1 MTGILPHWLER
12 LLGVDSSA
20 SGEGTVWRLDDNWP
34 WAAWITVLFVAAV
47 VALVVAVYRSEAG
60 KAGRLLRTL
69 LAMLRLTAIGLVL
82 FMIAQWMLKL
92 NPTQLPWLVVVVD
105 DSESMKFAD
114 PIENEKQK
122 TDLTK
127 RIEQLGLEGIT
138 RLNQAKVLLLEKD
151 AALLRGIDKRY
162 KLKLYFCSE
171 LVRPQSGN
179 LDELRRAIHDL
190 QPTGKATR
198 LGDGLRTILNDQGL
212 TGIAAIVLLTD
223 GVTTDGERLVGQAAT
238 AWHGLPAREQDS
250 TGKMPVPPESDSF
263 FTDGGAADFARSKGV
278 PLFTVGLG
286 NESPLKDIEL
296 TDLRVPDVAFADDI
310 LTFTFNLSATGYAG
324 RDVEVRLREKK
335 SGTVLAKQT
344 VKLGADG
351 KPQELTL
358 ATRPDKIGDFDYVVE
373 VDQLAD
379 EVRHDNNQL
388 ERQVSIR
395 KTQIRVLLVQAYPN
409 YEFRY
414 LKNMLERDATIDLH
428 TVLQDAD
435 VEYAAQDKT
444 ALAMFPVHRDDLF
457 AYDVVIFGDVN
468 PALLSA
474 ESLNNLSDFVVQKG
488 GGLAMIAGSQFN
500 PLSYRNTPLANLLP
514 VELSSVVAP
523 DPRQP
528 IRDGF
533 VMQPTADGLNYPN
546 MQLGDTQAET
556 LQIWRNLPPLFWYL
570 EAQSKDSA
578 DVLAEH
584 PTAQTADGRKA
595 PLIIAR
601 RTGAGMVLFHATDET
616 WRWRRQ
622 VGDAYF
628 ARYWVQAIRYLSRTK
643 LLGKDQAARLTTNRK
658 QFARGEP
665 VRLRLEFSDERLSP
679 SGEGGAT
686 VVLRRGDQIERRIA
700 LRRNPLHREVFEATV
715 DDLAEGNYHAA
726 LVEPAL
732 PGEPSVDFLVKV
744 SAAEFERTQ
753 MDVAELEG
761 VAAKTKGR
769 FYRFATAGTLLDDLP
784 IGRHVPM
791 KPTSP
796 PLELWN
802 QWPVLALL
810 LMVLVA
816 EWTLRKRRG
825 ML

>member
-20 SGEGTVWRLDDNWP
+20 SGEGTVWRLDHNWP
-34 WAAWITVLFVAAV
+34 CAPWITVLFVLAV
-47 VALVVAVYRSEAG
+47 VALVVTVYRSEAG
-60 KAGRLLRTL
+60 KAGRILRTL
-69 LAMLRLTAIGLVL
+69 LALLRLTAIAIVL
-82 FMIAQWMLKL
+82 LMLAQWVLKL

-105 DSESMKFAD
+105 DSESMKIAD

-122 TDLTK
+122 AELTK

-138 RLNQAKVLLLEKD
+138 RLNQAKILLLEKD

-162 KLKLYFCSE
+162 KLKVYFCSE
-171 LVRPQSGN
+171 LARPQSGT
-179 LDELRRAIHDL
+179 LDDIRRTIHDL

-198 LGDGLRTILNDQGL
+198 LGDGLRAILNDQNL
-212 TGIAAIVLLTD
+212 TGIAAIILLTD
-223 GVTTDGERLVGQAAT
+223 GVTTDGERLVGQAIPTRSVSEDKSRSVSEVAN
-238 AWHGLPAREQDS
+238 ADA
-250 TGKMPVPPESDSF
+250 F
-263 FTDGGAADFARSKGV
+263 ITDGGAADFARSKGV

-286 NESPLKDIEL
+286 AESPLKDIEL
-296 TDLRVPDVAFADDI
+296 TDLRAPDVAFVDDV
-310 LTFTFNLSATGYAG
+310 LTFTFNLSATAYSG
-324 RDVEVRLREKK
+324 RDVEVRLRDKI
-335 SGTVLAKQT
+335 SGAVLAKQS

-351 KPQELTL
+351 RRQELTL
-358 ATRPDKIGDFDYVVE
+358 ATRPDKIGDFEYIVE
-373 VDQLAD
+373 VDQLPD

-395 KTQIRVLLVQAYPN
+395 KTQIKVLLVQAYPN

-414 LKNMLERDATIDLH
+414 LKNMLQRDTTIDLH
-428 TVLQDAD
+428 TVLQEAD

-444 ALAMFPVHRDDLF
+444 ALAMFPVHRDDLM

-468 PALLSA
+468 PALLNA
-474 ESLNNLSDFVVQKG
+474 EALNNLSDFVVQRG
-488 GGLAMIAGSQFN
+488 GGLAMIAGAQFD
-500 PLSYRNTPLANLLP
+500 PLAYRNTPLANLLP
-514 VELSSVVAP
+514 IELSSAVAP
-523 DPRQP
+523 NPRQP
-528 IRDGF
+528 IHDGF

-546 MQLGDTQAET
+546 MQLGDMPAET
-556 LQIWRNLPPLFWYL
+556 MQIWRNLSPLYWYL
-570 EAQSKDSA
+570 EAPAKESA

-584 PTAQTADGRKA
+584 PTAQTADGRHA
-595 PLIIAR
+595 PLIVAR
-601 RTGAGMVLFHATDET
+601 RAGAGMVLFHATDET

-622 VGDAYF
+622 VGDSYF

-658 QFARGEP
+658 HYSRGEP
-665 VRLRLEFSDERLSP
+665 VRLRLEFTDERLSP

-686 VVLRRGDQIERRIA
+686 VALRRGDQAERRLA
-700 LRRNPLHREVFEATV
+700 LRRNPLHREVFEGTV
-715 DDLAEGNYHAA
+715 DDLTEGSYRAA
-726 LVEPAL
+726 LVEPAI

-753 MDVAELEG
+753 IDVPELEG
-761 VAAKTKGR
+761 AAAKTKGR
-769 FYRFATAGTLLDDLP
+769 FYRFGAAGTLLDDLP

-810 LMVLVA
+810 LTVLVA